1 MSLSKGSWS
10 KGEAHFANQGTE
22 CWSNMTQEKDGE
34 KYPWAGPALFAAVA
48 VALLVFFWWFL
59 SAG

>member
-1 MSLSKGSWS
+1 MG
-10 KGEAHFANQGTE
+10 
-22 CWSNMTQEKDGE
+22 DGE
-34 KYPWAGPALFAAVA
+34 TGGERYPWAGPALFIAVA

>member
-1 MSLSKGSWS
+1 MKELAARKVNMM
-10 KGEAHFANQGTE
+10 GEGET
-22 CWSNMTQEKDGE
+22 DGE
-34 KYPWAGPALFAAVA
+34 RYPWAGPALFTAVA

>member
-1 MSLSKGSWS
+1 MSENETNGA
-10 KGEAHFANQGTE
+10 G
-22 CWSNMTQEKDGE
+22 
-34 KYPWAGPALFAAVA
+34 YPWAGPALFTAVA